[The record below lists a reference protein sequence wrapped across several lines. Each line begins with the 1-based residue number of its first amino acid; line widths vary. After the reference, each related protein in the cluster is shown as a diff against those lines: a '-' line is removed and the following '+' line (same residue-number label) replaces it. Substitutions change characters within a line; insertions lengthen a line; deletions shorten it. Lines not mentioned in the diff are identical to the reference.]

1 MAHYSKEVKDEVRKK
16 YVYEKQPLAKVAESV
31 NVPYGTVARWK
42 KQAKKQ
48 GDDWDK
54 VKTAHTMAGGNIEDL
69 GQQLLTEFTLQ
80 YQATFEQISN
90 AKELSASGK
99 AKLLASLADSFVKTV
114 NANKKLM
121 PETSELAVA
130 MKVMNMLADFVANQ
144 APQHLELFANDVIIP
159 FGEVLE
165 KELK

>member
-16 YVYEKQPLAKVAESV
+16 YVYEKQPLAKVAKSV

-42 KQAKKQ
+42 KQAKEQ

-54 VKTAHTMAGGNIEDL
+54 VKFAHTKSGGSLEELARQVI
-69 GQQLLTEFTLQ
+69 TEFILQHEYAFNELKDNATGDKIKQLATL
-80 YQATFEQISN
+80 SD
-90 AKELSASGK
+90 
-99 AKLLASLADSFVKTV
+99 SLAKTV
-114 NANKKLM
+114 SVNKRLM
-121 PETSELAVA
+121 PETSELATA
-130 MKVMNMLADFVANQ
+130 FKVMNMLSDFVATQ

-159 FGEVLE
+159 FGELLE